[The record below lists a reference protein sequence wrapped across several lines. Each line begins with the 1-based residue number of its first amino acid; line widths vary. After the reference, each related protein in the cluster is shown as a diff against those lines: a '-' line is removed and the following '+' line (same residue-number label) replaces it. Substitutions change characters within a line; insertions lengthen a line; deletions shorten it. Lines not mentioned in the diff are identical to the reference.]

1 MVGNI
6 PGLEKN
12 GFAEESLS
20 HGMTGFKN
28 FLTLIIYTQANN
40 THSFIC
46 KSYIPDKSILANWM
60 LSNLIRLQTL
70 HDLYMLKSK

>member
-1 MVGNI
+1 MVGNM
-6 PGLEKN
+6 PGLEKT

-46 KSYIPDKSILANWM
+46 KFYIPDKSILAKWM

-70 HDLYMLKSK
+70 HGLNTPKSK